1 MKKNLFSPY
10 YRHTNFVRK
19 LTVAVALLTAVS
31 CGTAFSQTQPTPPP
45 KPLHFMVFGD
55 WGTGNAQ
62 QKAVAE
68 AMAHYA
74 ETSKT
79 HNPVQFVISTGDNFY
94 EDGVSSVDD
103 PQWETK
109 FEKMYDKK
117 RLPMPFISVL
127 GNHDWK
133 LEPGAQLAYSGAN
146 PGTRWQIDGF
156 WFKRSYPKE
165 AERPLVD
172 FFYIDTNIWN
182 YQVRL
187 LQDQQLTWLT
197 KALQTSQAQW
207 QIVVGHHPLY
217 SDGDHGRDKE
227 LLALRDKLGPLFKR
241 WGVDAYLSG
250 HDHDLQRIEVP
261 GEPTLFLISG
271 AAGKLRPR
279 HTNDWK
285 PFYASTAG
293 FAALTVSATQLSG
306 KFLDT
311 SGNTL
316 DSWQRKPVPPQQDAG
331 TATAGRKPIA
341 IDKLNDLIATLATK
355 ITAQGLELPSDSDGI
370 HQATTVAGI
379 PARQLETQYLYVDVN
394 DPAYHG
400 PLDLWVTVDVATAPD
415 VTPTL
420 HYDKAEASPTRQSR
434 YTRVSGEW
442 KTLDKNWKR
451 GVFFLPQARLES
463 GQNHNA
469 DFRLSGKGAI
479 VQRIQVSPRAT
490 SVTR

>member
-1 MKKNLFSPY
+1 MKKLFSLKH
-10 YRHTNFVRK
+10 RSLATLCRNIAFA
-19 LTVAVALLTAVS
+19 TTLLTLIS
-31 CGTAFSQTQPTPPP
+31 NGTAHAQSKASPPP

-68 AMAHYA
+68 AMARYA
-74 ETSKT
+74 QMSKT

-127 GNHDWK
+127 GNHDWR
-133 LEPGAQLAYSGAN
+133 LDPGAQLAYPGAK

-156 WFKRSYPKE
+156 WFKRSYPQG

-172 FFYIDTNIWN
+172 FFYVDTNIWN

-217 SDGDHGRDKE
+217 SDGDHGKDKE
-227 LLALRDKLGPLFKR
+227 LLALREKLGPLFKR

-279 HTNDWK
+279 HFNDWK
-285 PFYASTAG
+285 PFYSSTAG
-293 FAALTVSATQLSG
+293 FAALTISATQLSG

-311 SGNTL
+311 NGNTL
-316 DSWQRKPVPPQQDAG
+316 DSWQRKPVPPQQNTDITVNG
-331 TATAGRKPIA
+331 KVLSIE
-341 IDKLNDLIATLATK
+341 KLNDLVATLTTK

-370 HQATTVAGI
+370 HQATTIFDI
-379 PARQLETQYLYVDVN
+379 PARRLEGQYLYVDVN
-394 DPAYHG
+394 DPAYRG
-400 PLDLWVTVDVATAPD
+400 PLDLWVTVDVATAPG

-420 HYDKAEASPTRQSR
+420 HYDKAEVSPTRQSR
-434 YTRVSGEW
+434 YTRVAGEW
-442 KTLDKNWKR
+442 KTVDKNWKR

-479 VQRIQVSPRAT
+479 VQRIIVSPRAT
-490 SVTR
+490 PIAR